1 MKAHTKDSRLTTRR
15 RFFFTAGAALTAPV
29 AAVAAAPGTTDDH
42 EALQAR
48 LALLEDLDAIRALHR
63 AVLKRLNAG
72 EQDELA
78 TLFDGRG
85 AGLADARIRRLSDD
99 AVFGEDVIEIAA
111 DGQRASARLHVRAEL
126 EVPIASDDTAVAMA
140 RLQGGGVVRHAEQG
154 VLECVCV
161 KRRGAWKI
169 ERAEFQTLRSA

>member
-29 AAVAAAPGTTDDH
+29 AAAAAPGTTDDH
-42 EALQAR
+42 LALQAR

-63 AVLKRLNAG
+63 DYLRRLNAG
-72 EQDELA
+72 EQTELA

-85 AGLADARIRRLSDD
+85 AGLADTLIRRLSDD
-99 AVFGEDVIEIAA
+99 AVIGEDVIEITA
-111 DGQRASARLHVRAEL
+111 DGQHASARLHVRAEL
-126 EVPIASDDTAVAMA
+126 EAPIASDDTAVAMA
-140 RLQGGGVVRHAEQG
+140 RLQGGGVVRYAEQG

-161 KRRGAWKI
+161 KRRGAWTI
-169 ERAEFQTLRSA
+169 ERAEFRRLRSA